1 MQKIV
6 FFGVLAVALLC
17 FMQTN
22 AKALNSDEESDAFRH
37 HGNDDNMPRPPFNG
51 KLLTTYF
58 ITNKTNCF

>member
-17 FMQTN
+17 LMQTN

-51 KLLTTYF
+51 
-58 ITNKTNCF
+58 